1 MLLPFRSGSTRGL
14 RLQGPRIYLRPAR
27 QSDWKAWAELRE
39 QSRSFLAPWEPSWS
53 RDALSRAAF
62 RRRLRSYEVEWHR
75 GTTYSFLLF
84 LRDDDGLVGGVT
96 LSNVRRG
103 VAQSASL
110 GYWVGEPYARQGYM
124 SEALRAVLDF
134 AFDRLA
140 LHRVEAACLPDNAAS
155 QGLLRKIG
163 FQEEGCCREYL
174 RINGRWQDHRLFAML
189 RDDPRKRA

>member
-14 RLQGPRIYLRPAR
+14 RLQGAHVYLRPAR
-27 QSDWKAWAELRE
+27 QGDWKAWADLRE
-39 QSRSFLAPWEPSWS
+39 ESRTFLAPWEPSWS

-62 RRRLRSYEVEWHR
+62 RRRLRSYELEWHR

-84 LRDDDGLVGGVT
+84 QRDDDVLVGGVT

-110 GYWVGEPYARQGYM
+110 GYWVGLPYARLGYM
-124 SEALRAVLDF
+124 TEALGAVLDF

-140 LHRVEAACLPDNAAS
+140 LHRVEAACLPDNEAS

-163 FQEEGCCREYL
+163 FQEEGSCREYL

-189 RDDPRKRA
+189 RDDPRKRS